1 MRPAARLGAWLFG
14 ALLAAPMMA
23 AAGSDPVLWPEPQR
37 AFLQDGPGLLLS
49 PEQRR
54 DLLEMDEPAR
64 AAFIETFLAD
74 PELAEGIERRG
85 RLAFEELPPTDA
97 RAQLVFLLGKPDATM
112 VTDCGSTFRPLEI
125 WTYGVAPDLRRFVLY
140 RQSPDEPFRVWLPI
154 DSKQAL
160 YTPEMGR
167 WLYQWVAVGMGG
179 KRIDRRFCP
188 QSKEVDEITGIDGLR
203 SRPQERAVLSEDAAE
218 AKYKW
223 TAPVDRVSELARPAD
238 LAAWARKAAATDA
251 PARPARLAVETVD
264 LDFPDRREQRMVTR
278 ILITLPPAGSTER
291 ALGVPPGIAA
301 DEGKSK
307 VKLLVD
313 GVFERAGNAFETVR
327 VRYRLPAPAGQE
339 AGPIVLF
346 LEKALRP
353 EQSFLLRLRIRD
365 EVSGAEARL
374 ARGFEVPARPDA
386 RLAPRTALAAA
397 RGESL
402 PPGLGGRD
410 SVLLVPPT
418 DEVTLGTWRA
428 EALVTGDRIAKVVFL
443 VDGEAQLSR
452 TRMPYSAE
460 VRLSTYPREQV
471 VRVEGYDAAGELVSA
486 DQVTINLT
494 RGAFRVTIPED
505 TEPEEGAR
513 IGRKTLVRAEV
524 AVPEDRRVESVDFK
538 VNDRLVTTL
547 STPPWQAEVD
557 VPDEAIVHLTVTAH
571 LDDGHT
577 AEALRFLRAPD
588 NLEHVDVNLVEL
600 YTTVTDGSGSLIRGL
615 TADDFQVLEA
625 ERPQS
630 IARFELVENLPL
642 TLGFAIDAST
652 SMASSLVEAQHAA
665 EGFLAKLQPKDR
677 AFVVGFATRPFL
689 LMPPTD
695 DVDAV
700 SQSLEGLRAAGWTAV
715 YDGLI
720 TSLYYFRGYPGQ
732 RALILLTDG
741 EDTSSNTPWERA
753 LEYASRSGVAIYPI
767 GLNVGTLDLDVRKH
781 LAELAESTGGKVF
794 YVERADELSSVYGD
808 IERELRSRYYI
819 AYNSDRPESDET
831 YRPIEVKVRK
841 GKART
846 MRGYYP

>member
-1 MRPAARLGAWLFG
+1 MRPGARLGACLAG
-14 ALLAAPMMA
+14 ALLAAPLMA
-23 AAGSDPVLWPEPQR
+23 SGVSDPVLWPEPQR

-49 PEQRR
+49 PDQRR
-54 DLLEMDEPAR
+54 ELLEMDEPGR
-64 AAFIETFLAD
+64 AAFMASFLAN
-74 PELAEGIERRG
+74 PGLAGLAEGIERRA
-85 RLAFEELPPTDA
+85 RLAFDELPPTDA
-97 RAQLVFLLGKPDATM
+97 RAQLLFLLGKPDSTM
-112 VTDCGSTFRPLEI
+112 VTDCGSTFRPLEL
-125 WTYGVAPDLRRFVLY
+125 WTYGAAPDLRRFVLY
-140 RQSPDEPFRVWLPI
+140 RPSPDEPFRVWLPI

-160 YTPEMGR
+160 YTPEMAC

-188 QSKEVDEITGIDGLR
+188 QSKEVDEVTGIDGLR
-203 SRPQERAVLSEDAAE
+203 SRPQERAVLSETAAE

-223 TAPVDRVSELARPAD
+223 TAPGDRVSELARPAD
-238 LAAWARKAAATDA
+238 LAAWARTAAAT
-251 PARPARLAVETVD
+251 PVPPQPARLAVETVD

-278 ILITLPPAGSTER
+278 ILITLPRPESMAG
-291 ALGVPPGIAA
+291 APIAPTVA
-301 DEGKSK
+301 SDEGKPK

-313 GVFERAGNAFETVR
+313 GVFERAGNAFESVR
-327 VRYRLPAPAGQE
+327 VRYRLPVPPGQE
-339 AGPIVLF
+339 AAPIVLF

-353 EQSFLLRLRIRD
+353 EQAFLLRLRIRD

-374 ARGFEVPARPDA
+374 ARGFEVPARPEA

-452 TRMPYSAE
+452 TRTPFSAE

-494 RGAFRVTIPED
+494 RGAFRVTVS
-505 TEPEEGAR
+505 EPEEGAR

-538 VNDRLVTTL
+538 INDRLVTTL
-547 STPPWQAEVD
+547 AAPPWQAEVD
-557 VPDEAIVHLTVTAH
+557 VPDDPIVHLTVTAH

-577 AEALRFLRAPD
+577 AEALRFLRAPE

-615 TADDFQVLEA
+615 AADDFQVLEA

-753 LEYASRSGVAIYPI
+753 LEYARRSGVAIYPI
-767 GLNVGTLDLDVRKH
+767 GLNVGALDLDVRKH

-794 YVERADELSSVYGD
+794 FVERADELSTVYGD
-808 IERELRSRYYI
+808 IERELRSRYYL
-819 AYNSDRPESDET
+819 AYNSDRPENDET